1 MSTERHRIAVDI
13 GGTFTDLV
21 ILNEATG
28 RIQTLKVSSTP
39 RDPSQ
44 AVLNGVKRAHSELRL
59 DLASVSQF
67 THAST
72 VASNTVLQGLGARTA
87 LLVTEGFR
95 DLLEIQRHKRYSL
108 FDQAYKKTP
117 PLVPRRLSFDVAERM
132 DASGNV
138 VKPLDEPALRA
149 VLEKIAGEKV
159 EALAICFL
167 FS

>member
-21 ILNEATG
+21 ILNEDTG
-28 RIQTLKVSSTP
+28 RIQTLKVTSTP
-39 RDPSQ
+39 RDPSE
-44 AVLNGVKRAHSELRL
+44 AVLVGVRRAHTELGL

-72 VASNTVLQGLGARTA
+72 VASNTVLQGAGARTA

-108 FDQAYKKTP
+108 FDQ
-117 PLVPRRLSFDVAERM
+117 
-132 DASGNV
+132 
-138 VKPLDEPALRA
+138 
-149 VLEKIAGEKV
+149 
-159 EALAICFL
+159 
-167 FS
+167 